1 MRVGLNPMRRKY
13 AEEMGNCIAAA
24 IVHLPDIESQY
35 HKQRLEVVQTSLL
48 TMRDR
53 AGVDYLKTYIWDN
66 GSCAW
71 MRDWLIYEYQP
82 DYLMLSANIGKSS
95 ARAGIVRSLPDD
107 VIIGVADD
115 DMYYYQDW
123 MAASIDILDTFPNV
137 GQVSAYPVRTQHRW
151 GNASTL
157 YWAGN
162 TDGADVQTGKF
173 ISEQEDMDFCVSIG
187 RDYKYHLQQSAN
199 DMDCLI
205 TYGGRQVFA
214 TAHHCQWVGLAGV
227 IKEFCIWDDKAT
239 ADEHLFD
246 NAVDAAGLLRLTTR
260 RRYARHIGNVL
271 EPDMMEVL
279 NV

>member
-1 MRVGLNPMRRKY
+1 MRVGFNPKRYK
-13 AEEMGNCIAAA
+13 AADPIGEVIAAA

-53 AGVDYLKTYIWDN
+53 AGVDLKTYIWDN

-71 MRDWLIYEYQP
+71 MRDWLIYEYKP

-95 ARAGIVRSLPDD
+95 ARAGIVRSLPDN

-157 YWAGN
+157 HWAGR
-162 TDGADVQTGKF
+162 TKEAYVQTGKF

-187 RDYKYHLQQSAN
+187 RDYEYHLRQSAN
-199 DMDCLI
+199 DIDHLI
-205 TYGGRQVFA
+205 TYNDRQVFA
-214 TAHHCQWVGLAGV
+214 TAHHCQWVGYAGA
-227 IKEFCIWDDKAT
+227 IKEFCVWDDEAM
-239 ADEHLFD
+239 ANEHPFD

-260 RRYARHIGNVL
+260 HRYVRNIGNIL
-271 EPDMMEVL
+271 EPDMTEVL
-279 NV
+279 HV